1 MTNHHHHSAHY
12 HRDDAE
18 IFKQQNFRAIKRR
31 KALSKLL
38 FTLLT
43 TIAILITAAVIY
55 LYTTE

>member
-1 MTNHHHHSAHY
+1 MANNHHHSAHH

-31 KALSKLL
+31 KVLSKLL

-43 TIAILITAAVIY
+43 TIAILITVAVIY

>member
-1 MTNHHHHSAHY
+1 MTNHHLHSAHH

-31 KALSKLL
+31 KALSKVL

-43 TIAILITAAVIY
+43 TIAILITAAVIF